1 MRRIASIL
9 AGLAVATAAGAQG
22 PAPAGDQDIPDEVVR
37 KVDPSVVAIQHE
49 KAGGSGFVVSE
60 DGYILTNGHVVR
72 GSDEEDPTQPAKAIT
87 VILHD
92 EQKFPARVLGFSMDP
107 DVALIKIDAPIR
119 LRPAEFADSR
129 NVHVG
134 QQCFAVGTPIGLK
147 RTFTRGI
154 LSNVERTDLG
164 TETKVFQTDAAI
176 NPGNSGGPL
185 FDRNGRVLG
194 INTYAGRGNNI
205 GFTIPIH
212 VAAVVRDH
220 LREHGRFVRAL
231 LPLFITNELYDELA
245 RSLRAEKGVLIAYV
259 MPGSP
264 AEKAGLRDGDILV
277 EVDGRPCSARTKAEL
292 NDFEWEQTI
301 RKPGEAVAYTV
312 LRGPPDSRERVTVK
326 AKLEALE
333 PLPEMGKHAGELA
346 ELRYGALG
354 LGVVPV
360 VRLHRLLHS
369 LPDVQGVLVT
379 TVASAG
385 PAAKAGLRPL
395 DIITRIGA
403 KPVADVEAFSRML
416 DAELA
421 SRTKAIE
428 LTTVR
433 GRRTLPTALAPFYD
447 LRDRKALLVEPAG
460 EAESV
465 DLLRRELVAEGAT
478 VTRAGPARGAAA
490 MGGLKGG
497 EYDVVLFAGGVGG
510 RTLWN
515 DAEAQRLVREAH
527 AAGRIVAAV
536 GPSALVPVIAEKG
549 LLAKKMTTSKEDSA
563 EAAKRGANYTGK
575 DVESDGRLVTT
586 TGFDR
591 ATVREFLK
599 ALKRAAWNRE

>member
-1 MRRIASIL
+1 MRAAV
-9 AGLAVATAAGAQG
+9 AGLAVMAVSAAAFAQA
-22 PAPAGDQDIPDEVVR
+22 PAPGADQDIPDEVVR

-49 KAGGSGFVVSE
+49 RAGGSGFVVSE

-72 GSDEEDPTQPAKAIT
+72 GSDEEDPTQPAKAVT

-92 EQKFPARVLGFSMDP
+92 EQKYPARVLGFSMDP
-107 DVALIKIDAPIR
+107 DVALIKIDAPVK
-119 LRPAEFADSR
+119 LRPVEFADSR
-129 NVHVG
+129 SAHVG

-220 LREHGRFVRAL
+220 LRVHGRFVRAL
-231 LPLFITNELYDELA
+231 VPLFITNELYDELA
-245 RSLRAEKGVLIAYV
+245 RSLGVDKGVLVAYV

-264 AEKAGLRDGDILV
+264 AEKAGLCDGDILV

-292 NDFEWEQTI
+292 TDFEWEQTI

-312 LRGPPDSRERVTVK
+312 LRGPRGARERVVVK
-326 AKLEALE
+326 ARLEALE
-333 PLPEMGKHAGELA
+333 PLPEMGKHAGELV

-369 LPDVQGVLVT
+369 LPDVRGVLVR
-379 TVASAG
+379 TVVANG

-395 DIITRIGA
+395 DVITHVGGRPTAG
-403 KPVADVEAFSRML
+403 VESFARVL
-416 DAELA
+416 EPELA
-421 SRTKAIE
+421 GRTKAIE

-433 GRRTLPTALAPFYD
+433 GRRTLPTALAPYYD
-447 LRDRKALLVEPAG
+447 LRERKALLIAPAR
-460 EAESV
+460 EADSV
-465 DLLRRELVAEGAT
+465 DLLRRELLAEGAA
-478 VTRAGPARGAAA
+478 VTLAGPGRHVALGGIRG
-490 MGGLKGG
+490 G
-497 EYDVVLFAGGVGG
+497 DFDIVLYAGGPGG
-510 RTLWN
+510 RGLWK
-515 DAEAQRLVREAH
+515 DADALRIAREAH
-527 AAGRIVAAV
+527 AAERILGAV
-536 GPSALVPVIAEKG
+536 GPSALVPVLAEKA
-549 LLAKKMTTSKEDSA
+549 LLGKKMTTSKEDSA
-563 EAAKRGANYTGK
+563 EATKLGANYTGK

-591 ATVREFLK
+591 STVREFLR
-599 ALKRAAWNRE
+599 AVKRSAWNRE

>member
-1 MRRIASIL
+1 MAS
-9 AGLAVATAAGAQG
+9 AAAVACAQG
-22 PAPAGDQDIPDEVVR
+22 PAPAADQDIPDEVVR

-49 KAGGSGFVVSE
+49 RAGGSGFVVSE

-92 EQKFPARVLGFSMDP
+92 EQKYPARVLGFSMDP

-119 LRPAEFADSR
+119 LRPVEFADSR
-129 NVHVG
+129 SAHVG
-134 QQCFAVGTPIGLK
+134 QQCFAVGTPVGLK

-212 VAAVVRDH
+212 VAAAVRDH
-220 LREHGRFVRAL
+220 LRERGRFVRAL
-231 LPLFITNELYDELA
+231 VPLFITNELYDELA
-245 RSLRAEKGVLIAYV
+245 RSLGVDKGVLIAYV

-292 NDFEWEQTI
+292 TDFEWKQTI

-312 LRGPPDSRERVTVK
+312 LRGPPGGRERLTVR
-326 AKLEALE
+326 AELEAME
-333 PLPEMGKHAGELA
+333 PLPEMGKHAGELV

-360 VRLHRLLHS
+360 VRLHQLLHS
-369 LPDVQGVLVT
+369 LPEVKGVLVRT
-379 TVASAG
+379 AVANG

-395 DIITRIGA
+395 DVITHVAG
-403 KPVADVEAFSRML
+403 KPVANVEAFARVL
-416 DAELA
+416 EPELEA
-421 SRTKAIE
+421 RTKAIE

-433 GRRTLPTALAPFYD
+433 GRRRLATAMGPYYD
-447 LRDRKALLVEPAG
+447 LRDRKALLVAPAKD
-460 EAESV
+460 ADSV
-465 DLLRRELVAEGAT
+465 DLLRRELLAEGAA
-478 VTRAGPARGAAA
+478 VTLAGPGRHTALA
-490 MGGLKGG
+490 GLKGG
-497 EYDVVLFAGGVGG
+497 DYDVVLFAGGAGG
-510 RTLWN
+510 RGLRTN
-515 DAEAQRLVREAH
+515 DDALRIAREAH
-527 AAGRIVAAV
+527 AAERILGAV
-536 GPSALVPVIAEKG
+536 GPSALVPVLAEKA
-549 LLAKKMTTSKEDSA
+549 LLGKKMTTSKEDSA
-563 EAAKRGANYTGK
+563 EAVKAGANYTGK

-591 ATVREFLK
+591 ATVRDFLR
-599 ALKRAAWNRE
+599 AIKRAVWNRE